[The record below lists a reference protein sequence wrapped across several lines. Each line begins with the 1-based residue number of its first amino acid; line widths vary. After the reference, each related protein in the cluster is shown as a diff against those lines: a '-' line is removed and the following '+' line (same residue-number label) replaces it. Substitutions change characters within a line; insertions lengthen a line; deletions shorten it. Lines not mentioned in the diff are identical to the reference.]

1 MSSPV
6 TPNRPTN
13 NTTCP
18 GAPRKSRP
26 TLAKLDLSNCH
37 FGTARRRLSECSPN
51 EVLSKEEQEIERNA
65 FADPIAYVAAREA
78 RKARKE

>member
-18 GAPRKSRP
+18 GAPRNKQRP
-26 TLAKLDLSNCH
+26 ANLDLS
-37 FGTARRRLSECSPN
+37 GLAPRRLFSGECSPCRI
-51 EVLSKEEQEIERNA
+51 LDEEEMKRERNA
-65 FADPIAYVAAREA
+65 FADPIAYVVAREA
-78 RKARKE
+78 LKV